1 MCFFSFF
8 QSDTYTVLAANN
20 SALPCLYPL
29 LVLSPWKQTFHSF
42 SCFSVLLCIC
52 MKRAHVSISSF
63 INFGDLSSSS
73 TTGKEGL
80 ALVPLHPTL
89 LPLSLPLGCVT
100 APRVGSV
107 VTLSL
112 CQNQVSKSIELLS
125 QTPSSES
132 ERYHMIHIY
141 VVSGF

>member
-1 MCFFSFF
+1 MLFFFF

-29 LVLSPWKQTFHSF
+29 LVLSPWKQTFDYF

-52 MKRAHVSISSF
+52 MKRAHVFLHLPVLEIY
-63 INFGDLSSSS
+63 LHLQPQ
-73 TTGKEGL
+73 ERR

-107 VTLSL
+107 VILSL

-125 QTPSSES
+125 QIPSSES
-132 ERYHMIHIY
+132 ERHHMIHIY
-141 VVSGF
+141 VVSGSRCK